1 LCRRAAK
8 LLHPCNKPTP
18 WPGNFFSNIDA
29 LIGVA
34 GPAVGPAV
42 DNLIATLNKRRSAAR
57 SPTTFSAEKNLLS
70 VSPG

>member
-1 LCRRAAK
+1 VPPRRETVASLQQTYPLAWKFLQQYRCVDWRGRPRRVGLAA
-8 LLHPCNKPTP
+8 
-18 WPGNFFSNIDA
+18 
-29 LIGVA
+29 
-34 GPAVGPAV
+34 